1 MDHQD
6 LDLPGDHQLDHEGT
20 KVQTNGFGKLSLVG
34 ELGSGAGENRTPM
47 GYRELPKLCDSSQ
60 SNDKECYIN
69 HQTKHC
75 FEDDYVEPVVGSQD
89 HLLVEGYLNMR
100 INGFGK
106 VIEQQLSKGLQ
117 TLQLKASNE
126 KLEPKSRSE

>member
-1 MDHQD
+1 M
-6 LDLPGDHQLDHEGT
+6 
-20 KVQTNGFGKLSLVG
+20 QTNGFGKLGLAG
-34 ELGSGAGENRTPM
+34 KLGSGAGENQAV
-47 GYRELPKLCDSSQ
+47 GNRELPALGDSSQ

-75 FEDDYVEPVVGSQD
+75 IDDDYVEPVVGSQD
-89 HLLVEGYLNMR
+89 HSLVEGYLNMR
-100 INGFGK
+100 INGVGK

-126 KLEPKSRSE
+126 KLEPKSRSGL